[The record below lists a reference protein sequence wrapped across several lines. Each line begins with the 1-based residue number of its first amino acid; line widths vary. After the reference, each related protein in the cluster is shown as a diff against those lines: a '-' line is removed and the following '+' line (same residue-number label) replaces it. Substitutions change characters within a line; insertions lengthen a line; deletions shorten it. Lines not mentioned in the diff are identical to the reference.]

1 MVATFDVAVT
11 EQAEFSLCVL
21 PGRSEYAVLVQVQGA
36 EEALLLVDGERGRL
50 TRPARIAFWFSAGR
64 PVDAARRPS
73 ERRRWRMSQT
83 LEPGSYWV
91 SFGQIQT
98 CSIGW
103 STLIIVARA
112 VASTQ
117 VTG

>member
-1 MVATFDVAVT
+1 MVATFDVAVM
-11 EQAEFSLCVL
+11 EHAEFSPCVL

-73 ERRRWRMSQT
+73 ERRRRRRRMSQS
-83 LEPGSYWV
+83 LVDQVVIGSAF
-91 SFGQIQT
+91 SQIQT

-103 STLIIVARA
+103 STLIIVL
-112 VASTQ
+112 VQ
-117 VTG
+117 

>member
-11 EQAEFSLCVL
+11 EHAEFSLCVL
-21 PGRSEYAVLVQVQGA
+21 PGRSEYAVLVQVQQGT

-73 ERRRWRMSQT
+73 ERRRRRRMSSLT
-83 LEPGSYWV
+83 LTKLV
-91 SFGQIQT
+91 
-98 CSIGW
+98 
-103 STLIIVARA
+103 R
-112 VASTQ
+112 
-117 VTG
+117 